1 MTDEQLALLYQRG
14 DKNAWEELYERYKP
28 VVRKISRRFFLIG
41 GEPEDLVQEGMC
53 GLFSAVNG
61 YRGDGGSFGAY
72 AGACIRNKILDAV
85 KKNNGDKTKA
95 INNPYPIEIV
105 DKLAPDNPEDEVITQ
120 EGARELLQRMKQVL
134 SELELEALKM
144 YVDGMTMAEISSA
157 LGVNLKSVDNALNRA
172 KTKTRKLISAEE

>member
-28 VVRKISRRFFLIG
+28 VVRKISRRFFLTG
-41 GEPEDLVQEGMC
+41 GDAEDLVQEGMC

-61 YRGDGGSFGAY
+61 YRDTGGSFGAY
-72 AGACIRNKILDAV
+72 ASACIRNKILDAV
-85 KKNNGDKTKA
+85 KKNNGDKIKA
-95 INNPYPIEIV
+95 INNPYPIETAE
-105 DKLAPDNPEDEVITQ
+105 KFAPGNPEDEVITQ
-120 EGARELLQRMKQVL
+120 EGARELLKKMKEVL
-134 SELELEALKM
+134 SGLELEALKM
-144 YVDGMTMAEISSA
+144 YIDGMSMSEISSA